1 MATVAEVAPGIHRVE
16 SDLGPRL
23 IAQYV
28 LIGSERTV
36 LIDTGLASTP
46 EPVLI
51 PALTELGLVEGPD
64 LVVISH
70 ADVDHSGGNAAIR
83 GRYPHARFACHAAD
97 RGWIESANAMLEG
110 NYLWY
115 DAYGFG
121 PSEEDRAFLTAELG
135 SDAPID
141 ETLADGEVLDLG
153 DGWVLDVLHL
163 PGHTPGHI
171 GLWDPRSASALV
183 IDAILDRGVRDR
195 AGTLLIPPRVYDTAG
210 YAATI
215 ARVEALAPSRLLTAH
230 FDVLDGDAVG
240 AFLERSLA
248 QDEAVAAAVRD
259 GLASGE
265 RDLWA
270 LTELAD
276 RRLGPYPEFTIELAA
291 TVRDH
296 ARRQRLDL

>member
-1 MATVAEVAPGIHRVE
+1 MPTIAEVAPGVHRIE

-46 EPVLI
+46 EPVLF
-51 PALTELGLVEGPD
+51 PALTELGLVDGPD

-70 ADVDHSGGNAAIR
+70 ADVDHSGGNAALR
-83 GRYPHARFACHAAD
+83 ERYPHARFACHAAD
-97 RGWIESANAMLEG
+97 RAWVERADAMLAG

-121 PSEEDRAFLTAELG
+121 PSAEDRAFLAAELG
-135 SDAPID
+135 ADAPID
-141 ETLADGEVLDLG
+141 ETLADGDVLDLG
-153 DGWVLDVLHL
+153 AGWVLDVLHL

-171 GLWDPRSASALV
+171 GLWDPRSRSALV

-210 YAATI
+210 YVATI
-215 ARVEALAPSRLLTAH
+215 ARVAALAPARLLTAH
-230 FDVLDGDAVG
+230 FAVLEGDAVG

-248 QDEAVAAAVRD
+248 QDAAVAGAVRD
-259 GLASGE
+259 GLAGGE
-265 RDLWA
+265 RDLWT
-270 LTELAD
+270 LTDYAD

-291 TVRDH
+291 AVRDH
-296 ARRQRLDL
+296 ARRQGLDL

>member
-1 MATVAEVAPGIHRVE
+1 MPTLAEVAPGIHRIE

-23 IAQYV
+23 MAQYV
-28 LIGSERTV
+28 LIGSERTL

-51 PALTELGLVEGPD
+51 PALTELGLLDGPD
-64 LVVISH
+64 LVIVSH
-70 ADVDHSGGNAAIR
+70 ADVDHSGGMAALR
-83 GRYPHARFACHAAD
+83 DRYPRARFACHAAD
-97 RGWIESANAMLEG
+97 RAWVERADAMLEG

-115 DAYGFG
+115 AAYGFG
-121 PSEEDRAFLTAELG
+121 PSAEDRAFLATELG
-135 SDAPID
+135 ADVPID
-141 ETLADGEVLDLG
+141 ETLAGGDALDLG
-153 DGWVLDVLHL
+153 GGWVLDVLHL

-171 GLWDPRSASALV
+171 GLWDPRSQSALV

-215 ARVEALAPSRLLTAH
+215 ARVAALRPARLLTAH
-230 FDVLDGDAVG
+230 FAVLEGDAVG
-240 AFLERSLA
+240 AFLERSLE
-248 QDEAVAAAVRD
+248 QDRGVAAAVRD
-259 GLASGE
+259 GLAGGE

-276 RRLGPYPEFTIELAA
+276 RRLGPYPEFTLELAA
-291 TVRDH
+291 AVRDH
-296 ARRQRLDL
+296 ARRQGAEL

>member
-1 MATVAEVAPGIHRVE
+1 MPTLAEVAPGIHRIE

-23 IAQYV
+23 MAQYV

-51 PALTELGLVEGPD
+51 PALAALGLAEGPD
-64 LVVISH
+64 MVVISH
-70 ADVDHSGGNAAIR
+70 ADVDHSGGKAAIR
-83 GRYPHARFACHAAD
+83 DRYPLARFACHAAD
-97 RGWIESANAMLEG
+97 RAWVQSADAMLAG

-121 PSEEDRAFLTAELG
+121 PSEEDRAFLAAELG
-135 SDAPID
+135 ADARVD
-141 ETLADGEVLDLG
+141 ETLAEGDVLDLG

-171 GLWDPRSASALV
+171 GLWDPRSRSALV

-210 YAATI
+210 YAASI
-215 ARVEALAPSRLLTAH
+215 ARVARLAPERLLTAH
-230 FDVLDGDAVG
+230 FDVLEGDEVG
-240 AFLERSLA
+240 AFLERSLE
-248 QDEAVAAAVRD
+248 QDHQVAAAVRD
-259 GLASGE
+259 ALAAGE

-291 TVRDH
+291 AVRDH
-296 ARRQRLDL
+296 ARRQGLDL